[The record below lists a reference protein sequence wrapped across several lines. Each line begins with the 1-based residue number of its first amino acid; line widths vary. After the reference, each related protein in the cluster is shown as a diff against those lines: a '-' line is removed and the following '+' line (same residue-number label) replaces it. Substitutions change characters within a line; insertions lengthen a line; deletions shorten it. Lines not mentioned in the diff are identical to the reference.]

1 MTSLA
6 EAEGKYGHVLQSA
19 GVQIFGIERGA
30 RCGRPEEKLKIGT
43 LDGFLKLD
51 VVLDRPDIDAVL
63 CARAVEIA
71 KYARELRTHSV
82 PSLTASSLRP
92 ARK

>member
-6 EAEGKYGHVLQSA
+6 GAEAKYGHLV
-19 GVQIFGIERGA
+19 
-30 RCGRPEEKLKIGT
+30 LKIGT

-51 VVLDRPDIDAVL
+51 VVLNQPDIDAVL
-63 CARAVEIA
+63 RARAADIARYAHEI
-71 KYARELRTHSV
+71 RTRAL
-82 PSLTASSLRP
+82 PSLSASSSRS

>member
-6 EAEGKYGHVLQSA
+6 EAEAKYGHLVHTAGLQ
-19 GVQIFGIERGA
+19 VFGIETSA
-30 RCGRPEEKLKIGT
+30 WCGGQEEKLKIGT

-51 VVLDRPDIDAVL
+51 VVLNQPDIDAVL
-63 CARAVEIA
+63 RARAADIARYAHEI
-71 KYARELRTHSV
+71 RTRAL
-82 PSLTASSLRP
+82 PSLSASSSRS